1 MSVTKTIYEAHRWW
15 QTAHEDF
22 LAAQALEKVGMF
34 SHACFE
40 CQQSGEKAVKA
51 LWFSIEADPWGHSIQ
66 KLVSE
71 FPRQDW
77 LKLREQWLLNAAF
90 LDKYYIPTRYPNGLP
105 DLTPAQSYGA
115 EDAKMAMERASFLL
129 EQGSAASPGKIITT
143 PQGGITNAAFL

>member
-1 MSVTKTIYEAHRWW
+1 MSVTKNIYEAHRWW
-15 QTAHEDF
+15 QTAREDF
-22 LAAQALEKVGMF
+22 LAAQALEKEGMF

-51 LWFSIEADPWGHSIQ
+51 LWLSIEADPWGHSIQ

-71 FPRQDW
+71 FPRHDW
-77 LKLREQWLLNAAF
+77 LKPREQWLLNAAF

-129 EQGSAASPGKIITT
+129 EQVRLLLPEK
-143 PQGGITNAAFL
+143 